1 MTRQRNK
8 ELKIVLFE
16 VLRVA
21 VVLCIIVQKG
31 LKTMIGGPGLTH
43 RDQSFRILKGTLKMT

>member
-1 MTRQRNK
+1 MTRRRNK
-8 ELKIVLFE
+8 ELQIVLFE

-43 RDQSFRILKGTLKMT
+43 RGQSFRILKGTQKMT